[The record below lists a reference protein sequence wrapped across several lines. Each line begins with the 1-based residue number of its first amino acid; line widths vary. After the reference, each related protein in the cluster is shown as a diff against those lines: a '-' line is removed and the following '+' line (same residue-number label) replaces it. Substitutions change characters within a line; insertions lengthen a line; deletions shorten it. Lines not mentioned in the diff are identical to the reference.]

1 MTPQNEGFLE
11 LTSPNKRAMRDQ
23 LDEEEHPAKRQKKP
37 ENENSSTQD
46 TRMFASEECA
56 VLMFRIYQAT
66 QDARSKG
73 VAAPELRG
81 AFETFREKFPAAL
94 AVVQHGSR
102 LTYPDLFG
110 SIEGGDSASLDTE
123 TPQAA
128 AAVTDGKIMNDGS
141 AAEIRKMQE
150 QIKSLQEESKQKSEE
165 VEKSQEKVG
174 ELQTREAR
182 LMEAA
187 AATNQTLKE
196 TKGALDHADET
207 IDQLKSD
214 VKSLRTQLSVSQR
227 DVRSLQTRN
236 TDLDRQLT
244 TSDNELRLARKEL
257 AIKIHLLSAETVVSD
272 SLRVQ
277 VAANAKK
284 LKNEAAENEKLRK
297 KLVTEANAVF
307 QLKTKKGKE
316 RGILPQTE
324 DDDKVPLIRR
334 KRGRPLKGEPRS

>member
-1 MTPQNEGFLE
+1 
-11 LTSPNKRAMRDQ
+11 
-23 LDEEEHPAKRQKKP
+23 
-37 ENENSSTQD
+37 
-46 TRMFASEECA
+46 
-56 VLMFRIYQAT
+56 
-66 QDARSKG
+66 
-73 VAAPELRG
+73 
-81 AFETFREKFPAAL
+81 
-94 AVVQHGSR
+94 
-102 LTYPDLFG
+102 
-110 SIEGGDSASLDTE
+110 
-123 TPQAA
+123 
-128 AAVTDGKIMNDGS
+128 
-141 AAEIRKMQE
+141 
-150 QIKSLQEESKQKSEE
+150 
-165 VEKSQEKVG
+165 
-174 ELQTREAR
+174 
-182 LMEAA
+182 MEAA